1 MAIQHNYHPHCGCVS
16 CSRQELEDER
26 AEELAAPL
34 HACGAVLSEALGE
47 LTCDQQALMAAN
59 LAAGNDAGVAEILR
73 RVQADYIASEIE
85 RRMDDKGTSRIETV
99 QHMLT
104 VYEIEPVRA
113 ALRTAA

>member
-1 MAIQHNYHPHCGCVS
+1 MAFRHNYHPHCGCAS

-26 AEELAAPL
+26 ADELAAPL

-47 LTCDQQALMAAN
+47 LTCEQQALMAAH

-73 RVQADYIASEIE
+73 SVVADYIASEID

-99 QHMLT
+99 QHMRT
-104 VYEIEPVRA
+104 VYEIDRELA
-113 ALRTAA
+113 ALGVAA